1 MSVRERFFNLFAGM
15 EKTLQFSPKGAQ
27 ACRCYRKD
35 CAGIAQQSPYIAV
48 LLMEAEGA
56 KTLFSDES
64 DRVHEPQLKAGS
76 QFRQEQ
82 A

>member
-1 MSVRERFFNLFAGM
+1 MRKRFFNLFVGM

-35 CAGIAQQSPYIAV
+35 CAGIAQQSPCIEF

-56 KTLFSDES
+56 KTLLSDES
-64 DRVHEPQLKAGS
+64 DHVHEPQLKAGS
-76 QFRQEQ
+76 QFRQEK